1 MERGRL
7 IRVGKYRGDPNAV
20 AYIVALPDPATA
32 IDLIWKKA
40 ASPDDLIDDVGRV
53 SDALLTALNLLP
65 GDFTRA
71 DNPRN
76 LGRWDDEAAN

>member
-7 IRVGKYRGDPNAV
+7 IRVGKYRGDPNTV
-20 AYIVALPDPATA
+20 AHIVALLDPATA
-32 IDLIWKKA
+32 IDLIRKKA
-40 ASPDDLIDDVGRV
+40 AGPDDLIEDVGRV
-53 SDALLTALNLLP
+53 SDGLLTALNMLP

-76 LGRWDDEAAN
+76 LGRFDDEADK